1 MLVTIRVTW
10 GIVTVLV
17 AVEVVTLT
25 TLPEEDPSV
34 MVVGEQG
41 TTVSMVR
48 MMVVVGTPDGTLGRV
63 IVEGIAETIAGLDG
77 M

>member
-1 MLVTIRVTW
+1 M
-10 GIVTVLV
+10 TVLV

>member
-1 MLVTIRVTW
+1 VLVTIRVTW